1 MQPEPTLVLLDPAEL
16 LLHEE
21 VEPARIEQL
30 MVTLAAER
38 RQREAVLVTSTP
50 HGMLLLDGAHRT
62 TALRRLGV
70 SRVAAQLVPAEE
82 AGRELT
88 GWTHAVAEQGA
99 QARLAELADR
109 AAARPGPVVAS
120 IRTTG
125 REAGVHADDDSPT
138 ALMAAF
144 RLVAECYQ
152 VGPYARL
159 TEPLPPE
166 PDRTEVVWQVPDLAT
181 IVTIAATVGVLPAG
195 VTRFRAATPP
205 LTVDVGFE
213 ELGAPASLSG

>member
-1 MQPEPTLVLLDPAEL
+1 MPHEPTLTHLDPVQL

-30 MVTLAAER
+30 VAVLAAER
-38 RQREAVLVTSTP
+38 RQREPVLVTPTE
-50 HGMLLLDGAHRT
+50 HGMFLLDGAHRT

-70 SRVAAQLVPAEE
+70 PRIAALVVPAAE
-82 AGRELT
+82 AIALT
-88 GWTHAVAEQGA
+88 GWTHAVTEQGA

-125 REAGVHADDDSPT
+125 REAGVHADDDSPA

-144 RLVAECYQ
+144 RLVAQCYQ
-152 VGPYARL
+152 AGPYARL
-159 TEPLPPE
+159 TEPLPAE

-195 VTRFRAATPP
+195 VTRFRAVTPP

-213 ELGAPASLSG
+213 ELGAPASLSS